1 VTANERVAQLHQL
14 SKVYAKAKA
23 ECEYLKH
30 FRKSKLAI
38 LKKKYAVENP
48 KLSNAALD
56 DMARADDEYIEV
68 LTGMRAATEISEA
81 AFWELTIS
89 KSGIQI
95 WQTKQADR
103 RAEMNIR

>member
-1 VTANERVAQLHQL
+1 MTANERVAQLHQL

-38 LKKKYAVENP
+38 LKIRYAKDNP
-48 KLSNAALD
+48 KISNAACD
-56 DMARADDEYIEV
+56 DLARADKEYIEV
-68 LTGMRAATEISEA
+68 LEGFKVATETSEA

>member
-1 VTANERVAQLHQL
+1 MKAENRVAQLHAL

-23 ECEYLKH
+23 ECDYLKH

-38 LKKKYAVENP
+38 LKIKYAKENL
-48 KLSNAALD
+48 KMSNAGLD
-56 DMARADDEYIEV
+56 DLARADPEYLEV
-68 LTGMRAATEISEA
+68 LNGMKEATQISEA